1 MKKNIDNLI
10 IILKYSD
17 GELLELLIGLV
28 REFLFPYL
36 VITSLFSIWWLL
48 PVSIVAGAYQ
58 ILATS
63 KRDIN
68 CRHKANFVS
77 LVVSLLICFIV
88 GKEYDSLFHYHFVF
102 SFTIWLITI
111 VNFSKTNYQI
121 IKSLKGSTS
130 RDDK

>member
-1 MKKNIDNLI
+1 LKKNIDNLI
-10 IILKYSD
+10 VILKYSD
-17 GELLELLIGLV
+17 SELLELLIGFV
-28 REFLFPYL
+28 RIFLFPYL

-48 PVSIVAGAYQ
+48 PVSIITGAYQ

-68 CRHKANFVS
+68 CRHKANFIS
-77 LVVSLLICFIV
+77 FVVSLLICFIV

-102 SFTIWLITI
+102 SFTIWLITV

-121 IKSLKGSTS
+121 IKSLKGSTG
-130 RDDK
+130 RDGK

>member
-1 MKKNIDNLI
+1 LKKNIDNII

-17 GELLELLIGLV
+17 GELLELLIGFV
-28 REFLFPYL
+28 RMFLFPYL

-48 PVSIVAGAYQ
+48 PVSIMAGVYQ

-77 LVVSLLICFIV
+77 FVASLLICFIV

>member
-17 GELLELLIGLV
+17 SELLELLIGFV
-28 REFLFPYL
+28 RVFLFPYL
-36 VITSLFSIWWLL
+36 IITSLSSIWWLM
-48 PVSIVAGAYQ
+48 PVSIITGAYQ

-63 KRDIN
+63 KRDIS

-77 LVVSLLICFIV
+77 FVVSLLICFII

>member
-28 REFLFPYL
+28 RVFLFPYL